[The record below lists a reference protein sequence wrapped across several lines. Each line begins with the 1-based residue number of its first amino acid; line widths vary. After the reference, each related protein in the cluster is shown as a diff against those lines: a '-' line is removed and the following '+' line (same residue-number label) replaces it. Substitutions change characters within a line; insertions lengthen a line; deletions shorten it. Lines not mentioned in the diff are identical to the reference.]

1 MTLWFERPLLLLC
14 LIPLVVLF
22 VWLGR
27 RSRRTQAAIELMPS
41 VLRTALVNSQP
52 WRGGY
57 AARLLWLVLA
67 SALVVALSSPKVLMQ
82 SEAADWSKATWIVVV
97 DLSAETLAAP
107 QSVKSLQSRVNQL
120 VESKNGAAIGLVAL
134 AGSAHWVLPP
144 TQDVTLLK
152 RYLYALDASLMPLPG
167 WDFQAA
173 LTLLSKTSTFS
184 DGAPIILITTQQRAL
199 QSVQRLSSSGLNAPI
214 LTWAWDSDV
223 PAQSIARSAVAL
235 VQGERGGTT
244 DLAPVVLVTAL
255 VVLLWLGRRQWAQAL
270 AASIVILSFGPFTPM
285 TGPAAAAD
293 LSQRPDAEAEPSE
306 WLEDTVTLLADTL
319 FTPDQQGYWLQ
330 YFGYLELAADRYET
344 PLYRGY
350 ALYRS
355 GQFRQAA
362 RVLQQVDSMQARF
375 VEGNAWARASDYRK
389 ALLAYDKALAI
400 APEQMEIQ
408 HNRDRVLALVEAAF
422 EQGESQM
429 ADLGDVNTVEAVD
442 GEWGTEATD
451 DDMALLQ
458 TLESSRLLSDP
469 AALARWRA
477 QVEASPAR
485 FLASRFK
492 AEWLREQ
499 GAQDV
504 HSDP

>member
-41 VLRTALVNSQP
+41 VLRAALVNSQP

-67 SALVVALSSPKVLMQ
+67 SALVVALSSPKALWQ
-82 SEAADWSKATWIVVV
+82 RESADWSEATWIVVV
-97 DLSAETLAAP
+97 DLSTETLAAS
-107 QSVKSLQSRVNQL
+107 QSVKSLQSRLNQL
-120 VESKNGAAIGLVAL
+120 VEAKNGAAIGLVAL
-134 AGSAHWVLPP
+134 AGTAHWVLPP
-144 TQDVTLLK
+144 TQDLTLLK
-152 RYLYALDASLMPLPG
+152 RYLYALDASLMPVPG
-167 WDFQAA
+167 WDLQAA
-173 LTLLSKTSTFS
+173 LTLLSATPTIS
-184 DGAPIILITTQQRAL
+184 DGAPTILVTTQQRAL
-199 QSVQRLSSSGLNAPI
+199 QSARRLSSSGSNAPM

-223 PAQSIARSAVAL
+223 SAQTIALSAAAL
-235 VQGERGGTT
+235 VQGERKGAT

-255 VVLLWLGRRQWAQAL
+255 VVLLWLGRRQWAKAL
-270 AASIVILSFGPFTPM
+270 AASIVILSFGPFTPI
-285 TGPAAAAD
+285 TLPATAAD
-293 LSQRPDAEAEPSE
+293 VSQGPNTQPDRSE
-306 WLEDTVTLLADTL
+306 WLDDTVTLLADAL
-319 FTPDQQGYWLQ
+319 LTPDQQGYWLQ

-362 RVLQQVDSMQARF
+362 SVFQQIEGLQARF
-375 VEGNAWARASDYRK
+375 AEGNAWARAADYRQ
-389 ALLAYDKALAI
+389 ALIAYDQALDL

-429 ADLGDVNTVEAVD
+429 ADMGDVNTVEAFD
-442 GEWGTEATD
+442 GEQRTEATD
-451 DDMALLQ
+451 DEMALLQ

-492 AEWLREQ
+492 AEWLGEQ

>member
-1 MTLWFERPLLLLC
+1 
-14 LIPLVVLF
+14 
-22 VWLGR
+22 
-27 RSRRTQAAIELMPS
+27 
-41 VLRTALVNSQP
+41 
-52 WRGGY
+52 
-57 AARLLWLVLA
+57 
-67 SALVVALSSPKVLMQ
+67 
-82 SEAADWSKATWIVVV
+82 
-97 DLSAETLAAP
+97 
-107 QSVKSLQSRVNQL
+107 
-120 VESKNGAAIGLVAL
+120 
-134 AGSAHWVLPP
+134 
-144 TQDVTLLK
+144 
-152 RYLYALDASLMPLPG
+152 
-167 WDFQAA
+167 
-173 LTLLSKTSTFS
+173 
-184 DGAPIILITTQQRAL
+184 
-199 QSVQRLSSSGLNAPI
+199 
-214 LTWAWDSDV
+214 
-223 PAQSIARSAVAL
+223 
-235 VQGERGGTT
+235 
-244 DLAPVVLVTAL
+244 
-255 VVLLWLGRRQWAQAL
+255 VLLWLGRRQWAQAL

-306 WLEDTVTLLADTL
+306 WLEGTVTLLADAL

-344 PLYRGY
+344 PAYRGY

-362 RVLQQVDSMQARF
+362 RVLQQVDGMQARF
-375 VEGNAWARASDYRK
+375 AEGNAWARASDYRQ

-442 GEWGTEATD
+442 GEQGTEATD
-451 DDMALLQ
+451 DEMALLQ

-499 GAQDV
+499 GTQDAR
-504 HSDP
+504 SDP